1 MVISIKKGQR
11 LRGVRSASKGAR
23 ATVKTAAPKKI
34 NDLED
39 QHQIA
44 AVQYLDKARFQH
56 RSGELRPVLDYL
68 MAIPNGGKRHIT
80 TARKLKAMGVKK
92 GVSDLFL
99 PVPMHGAPG
108 FWIELKVADGK
119 ATADQL
125 AWIDRMVDEGY
136 AAIVVWGWV
145 AAVRAIDS
153 YLGGLYTAAGVRLK
167 VDLLKG

>member
-1 MVISIKKGQR
+1 MVISIKSGRR
-11 LRGVRSASKGAR
+11 LRGVRSVSKGGR
-23 ATVKTAAPKKI
+23 ASVKTIVTKKS

-44 AVQYLDKARFQH
+44 AIEYLDKARFRH

-68 MAIPNGGKRHIT
+68 FAIPNGGKRHV
-80 TARKLKAMGVKK
+80 AVAKKLKAMGVKR

-99 PVPMHGAPG
+99 PVPLHGACG

-125 AWIDRMVDEGY
+125 AWIDRMVEEGY